1 MNRLPV
7 AVAQLNFTVGDVDK
21 NVDSI
26 LHAADSARSD
36 LGCRVVIFP
45 ELSITGYPPE
55 DLLFRE
61 IFSSV
66 QKQVSTGYWTQ
77 KLTSSW

>member
-7 AVAQLNFTVGDVDK
+7 AIAQLNFTVGHVDK

-26 LHAADSARSD
+26 LYAADKARSD

-55 DLLFRE
+55 DLLFRGDFLPE
-61 IFSSV
+61 KADP
-66 QKQVSTGYWTQ
+66 QEGNP
-77 KLTSSW
+77 